1 MILIQIL
8 LIIALT
14 LIGVSFIRSRRSNRT
29 KAYKKILLLF
39 FVPVAVVFVLFP
51 DLSTSIANSVGVG
64 RGADLLL
71 YGVTVVLIFTLFNNY
86 LKANFTGSVW
96 ACTNLDSSDFIHL
109 IGSSCLLRFW
119 VGTNDSWH
127 LHLFLVVARL
137 AF

>member
-86 LKANFTGSVW
+86 LKDREGSRQIVIL
-96 ACTNLDSSDFIHL
+96 ARKIAILEATHQNLKK
-109 IGSSCLLRFW
+109 
-119 VGTNDSWH
+119 
-127 LHLFLVVARL
+127 
-137 AF
+137 